1 MTPCKTT
8 QESILDWLIGS
19 QQEPLAAPAQA
30 HLEGCACCRR
40 YRDGLLH
47 QGSELADLSQ
57 AVDITATAAQAKAQ
71 SACLALSQT
80 LRRSESPF
88 RSAARS
94 PRFLR
99 LAVAAV
105 LLLLVGLIFVH
116 SRVRFSSVSFARMQ
130 RAVNQVPWLHIVLKG
145 DHPRYMDLREVWAG
159 FDVGALAAKRTE
171 GSIEFVDLQLGREY
185 QYAPKQGYIQVEDVR
200 LERFVYDLSSPLAFL
215 QSVLHNFKAEGARL
229 SHGSAQYQG
238 RVVNV
243 MTATYAY
250 PHGTCQ
256 LELIIDPETH
266 LLCAGKETWA
276 SPGRQ
281 ERTTEIEVYYPDQG
295 PMSIYDLGVPA
306 MARVHGGKPFSFF
319 IPKETQ
325 KGDQE

>member
-8 QESILDWLIGS
+8 QESILDWFIGN
-19 QQEPLAAPAQA
+19 QHECLAAAVQA
-30 HLEGCACCRR
+30 HLNGCADCRR
-40 YRDGLLH
+40 YRDGLLR
-47 QGSELADLSQ
+47 QGGELADLSR
-57 AVDITATAAQAKAQ
+57 AMDMNVEGARAKVK
-71 SACLALSQT
+71 SACHALSQSM
-80 LRRSESPF
+80 LRAELPPQSSVRT
-88 RSAARS
+88 R
-94 PRFLR
+94 RFLR
-99 LAVAAV
+99 LAVAAA
-105 LLLLVGLIFVH
+105 LLLLIGLTFVH

-130 RAVNQVPWLHIVLKG
+130 RAINQVPWLHIVMKG

-159 FDVGALAAKRTE
+159 FDTGVLAAKRIE
-171 GSIEFVDLQLGREY
+171 GSTEFVDLRFGKEY
-185 QYAPKQGYIQVEDVR
+185 QYTPKDGHIQVEDVR

-215 QSVLHNFKAEGARL
+215 QSVLHNFKAEGAGL
-229 SHGSAQYQG
+229 THETGLYQG
-238 RVVNV
+238 RSVQI

-295 PMSIYDLGVPA
+295 PTSIYDLGVPA

-319 IPKETQ
+319 MPKETQ
-325 KGDQE
+325 KGDPK